1 MYTSNRKKE
10 KRDSEKYNRMG
21 GINNYHR
28 NKSYKKDKINQIRT
42 IIKIKPQQKS
52 NKPNLPYQS
61 PVHMKETSREKKWE
75 KKKIIQKIWEGKIIK
90 HRADKMK

>member
-10 KRDSEKYNRMG
+10 KTEGEKYNTKG

-28 NKSYKKDKINQIRT
+28 NKSYKKDKINQIRNNHQN
-42 IIKIKPQQKS
+42 KSQQKS
-52 NKPNLPYQS
+52 NKPNLPNQS

-75 KKKIIQKIWEGKIIK
+75 KKKSSKKYGEEKSSSIEQI
-90 HRADKMK
+90 R